1 MTHLGV
7 GEPLAGVGGAGP
19 SLGHLWLCCAAALQ
33 AANTNTS
40 RVTLSTGMHLTGAQL
55 KS

>member
-7 GEPLAGVGGAGP
+7 GKPLADVGGAGP
-19 SLGHLWLCCAAALQ
+19 SLDHLWLCCAAVLQ
-33 AANTNTS
+33 AANTNA
-40 RVTLSTGMHLTGAQL
+40 LSMGMHLSGAQL